1 MRRSGLIVFVLFIC
15 IAVVQAQFDD
25 CPPFIQEALE
35 SVDDMCAA
43 MGRNTACYGTNRV
56 DSVTVIQPRPEDFF
70 LNPGERESLVL
81 FEEIQSRAYDEE
93 LNTFGIA
100 VLNAQANLPETL
112 PGQSVIFLLMG
123 DARLTNE
130 FGKDERAES
139 PFQAFYFLPGI
150 GNAPC
155 YEAEPMLTI
164 QTPGGITTTIML
176 NGVETEMAPST
187 LLTITPSV
195 CTIHRGYITQRV
207 GDETATLLANQTV
220 DIFIDEDGKVNV
232 TNARGISEREY
243 IRGEIVQNALNTFAT
258 ANSWSEQFVSE
269 PLQFDLEPE
278 QSSQTVEATE
288 TVTTEETITEETSS
302 SCETQHTIRW
312 GETLHSIAERYESS
326 VLSIVEA
333 NNLSN
338 PRLIY
343 VGQVLCIPHIGD
355 GFEPLPAGY

>member
-1 MRRSGLIVFVLFIC
+1 
-15 IAVVQAQFDD
+15 
-25 CPPFIQEALE
+25 
-35 SVDDMCAA
+35 
-43 MGRNTACYGTNRV
+43 
-56 DSVTVIQPRPEDFF
+56 
-70 LNPGERESLVL
+70 
-81 FEEIQSRAYDEE
+81 
-93 LNTFGIA
+93 
-100 VLNAQANLPETL
+100 
-112 PGQSVIFLLMG
+112 
-123 DARLTNE
+123 
-130 FGKDERAES
+130 
-139 PFQAFYFLPGI
+139 
-150 GNAPC
+150 
-155 YEAEPMLTI
+155 MLTI